1 MTTLAAPK
9 TEKSAQIAYRPR
21 RLGHVNLFVEN
32 MEETCTFLHE
42 ICGFEQT
49 GIIGKSRSAFYSN
62 GNTHHDIGFI
72 ETDAYVAFRKKYP
85 DPADPPG
92 RGTVPSLNHFG
103 WEMEHEKSLV
113 DAYQRAMAQG
123 VKPRIT
129 NNGTSLSNYL
139 FDPEGMQ
146 HQFYADEE
154 LDWRKVYTGG
164 DVDLHRPASW
174 VPGKL
179 PPSTDHNYD
188 PDPKLRRDA
197 AAPLHPMRVTHGAI
211 VATHYDQTL
220 DYYTRVAGLEPVYSG
235 RNGDF
240 CYLRGAASHFDIV
253 LLRPAPGLPGGF
265 HHAAFE
271 VWPDEDLDRAEA
283 ALKKRGVRILHRADL
298 PHKASLCIAGPSGIP
313 LEFYIRRGG
322 DFSAVDGFDPVSRA
336 FNV

>member
-1 MTTLAAPK
+1 MTTLASPIEK
-9 TEKSAQIAYRPR
+9 TGQIAYRPR
-21 RLGHVNLFVEN
+21 RVGHVNLFVDN
-32 MEETCTFLHE
+32 MEETCAFLHD

-49 GIIGKSRSAFYSN
+49 GIISKSRSAFYSN
-62 GNTHHDIGFI
+62 GNTHHDIGLI
-72 ETDAYVAFRKKYP
+72 ETGAYVSFRKKYP

-113 DAYQRAMAQG
+113 EAYHRALAQG

-179 PPSTDHNYD
+179 PPSTERNYN
-188 PDPKLRRDA
+188 PAPKLRRDTN
-197 AAPLHPMRVTHGAI
+197 APLHPMRVTHGVI
-211 VATHYDQTL
+211 VANHYDQTL
-220 DYYTRVAGLEPVYSG
+220 DYYTRIAGLEPIYTGKDGS
-235 RNGDF
+235 F

-253 LLRPAPGLPGGF
+253 LIRATAGLPGGF

-283 ALKKRGVRILHRADL
+283 ALKARGVRILHRANL
-298 PHKASLCIAGPSGIP
+298 PHKSSLCLEGPSGIP
-313 LEFYIRRGG
+313 LEFYIRRST
-322 DFSAVDGFDPVSRA
+322 DFSSVDGFDPVTRA

>member
-1 MTTLAAPK
+1 MTTLASPIEK
-9 TEKSAQIAYRPR
+9 TSQIAYRPR
-21 RLGHVNLFVEN
+21 RVGHVNLFVDN
-32 MEETCTFLHE
+32 MEETCAFLHDV
-42 ICGFEQT
+42 CGFEQT

-72 ETDAYVAFRKKYP
+72 ETDAYVSFRKKYP

-113 DAYQRAMAQG
+113 DAYNRALAQG

-179 PPSTDHNYD
+179 PPSTERNYD
-188 PDPKLRRDA
+188 PAPKLRRDTS
-197 AAPLHPMRVTHGAI
+197 APLHPMRVTHGVI
-211 VATHYDQTL
+211 VANHYDQTL
-220 DYYTRVAGLEPVYSG
+220 DYYMRIAGLEPIYTGKDGS
-235 RNGDF
+235 F

-253 LLRPAPGLPGGF
+253 LLRATTGLPGGF
-265 HHAAFE
+265 HHASFE

-283 ALKKRGVRILHRADL
+283 ALKARGVRILHRANL
-298 PHKASLCIAGPSGIP
+298 PHKSSLCLEGPSGIP
-313 LEFYIRRGG
+313 LEFYIRRST
-322 DFSAVDGFDPVSRA
+322 DFSSVDGFDPATRA

>member
-1 MTTLAAPK
+1 MSTHTTTPA
-9 TEKSAQIAYRPR
+9 EKPGAIAYRPR
-21 RLGHVNLFVEN
+21 RIGHVNLFVDN
-32 MEETCTFLHE
+32 MEETCAFLHN

-49 GIIGKSRSAFYSN
+49 GIISKSRSAFFSN

-72 ETDAYVAFRKKYP
+72 ETGAYVSFRKKYP

-139 FDPEGMQ
+139 FDPEGIQ

-154 LDWRKVYTGG
+154 LDWRKVYTGA

-174 VPGKL
+174 VPGQK
-179 PPSTDHNYD
+179 PPSTERNYD
-188 PDPKLRRDA
+188 PAPRLRRDP
-197 AAPLHPMRVTHGAI
+197 AAPLHPMRVTHGVI
-211 VATHYDQTL
+211 VATQYDATF
-220 DYYTRVAGLEPVYSG
+220 DYYTRIAGLEPIHLG
-235 RNGDF
+235 KDGDY

-253 LLRPAPGLPGGF
+253 LLKPAPGLAGGF

-271 VWPDEDLDRAEA
+271 VWPDEDLDRAAKELTA
-283 ALKKRGVRILHRADL
+283 RGVRILHRADL
-298 PHKASLCIAGPSGIP
+298 PHKLSLCLAGPSGLP
-313 LEFYIRRGG
+313 LEFYIRRST
-322 DFSAVDGFDPVSRA
+322 DFSAVDGFDPAARA
-336 FNV
+336 FAV